1 MKVEMDLELE
11 MSLWPVPF
19 VKPPLAG
26 LKSPTHSLTSLSH
39 ASSILCE
46 GNLTLSVD
54 STESFRLIS
63 LRTEPMP
70 SVKMIH
76 QFFIFLVSALWT
88 SSLLDVV
95 EGQTGHATFYGGSD
109 ASGTDSG
116 ACGFTNALSPEYGT
130 MTAALSSSLFNAGDS
145 CGACYKITCT
155 QTDYGACTSSPII
168 VTATNLCPPG
178 SNGGW
183 CDNGD
188 HFDLSEP
195 AFSQIA
201 DTTAG
206 HIAVNYE
213 KVSCQRTGGIK
224 FELMGHTNF
233 LQVLVHNV
241 GGSGDVSAVQVKGDG
256 GEWIHMSRSWGQL
269 WSTGSVLDGQALSF
283 SVTTGDGKTSVSND
297 VTSSNWTYGQ
307 SYEGSQF

>member
-1 MKVEMDLELE
+1 MVLNIFRKDQIWNV
-11 MSLWPVPF
+11 
-19 VKPPLAG
+19 
-26 LKSPTHSLTSLSH
+26 
-39 ASSILCE
+39 
-46 GNLTLSVD
+46 
-54 STESFRLIS
+54 SFRLAQITTMS
-63 LRTEPMP
+63 P
-70 SVKMIH
+70 
-76 QFFIFLVSALWT
+76 FFTLCVSAFVLWT
-88 SSLLDVV
+88 ASSAGRVN
-95 EGQTGHATFYGGSD
+95 GQSGHATFYGGSD
-109 ASGTDSG
+109 ASGTDNG

-130 MTAALSSSLFNAGDS
+130 MTAALSSSLFNGGDS
-145 CGACYKITCT
+145 CGACYKITCA
-155 QTDYGACTSSPII
+155 QTDYGACSSSPIV

-183 CDNGD
+183 CDDGNA

-206 HIAVNYE
+206 HVGVNYE

-224 FELMGHTNF
+224 FQLMGHTNF

-256 GEWIHMSRSWGQL
+256 GDWIDMTRSWGQL

-283 SVTTGDGKTSVSND
+283 SVTTGDGKTCVSND
-297 VTSSNWTYGQ
+297 VTDSNWTYGQ